1 MPTASM
7 AQDPV
12 KLQAEVERLVA
23 ELREATQ
30 EKVQA
35 AQYGL
40 AVLEENG
47 ELKQRC
53 GELEGQVE
61 VLRME
66 LVHMKEVSE
75 KFPCSGQ
82 NIP

>member
-12 KLQAEVERLVA
+12 KLQAEVDRLVA
-23 ELREATQ
+23 ELREATR

-61 VLRME
+61 LLRTE
-66 LVHMKEVSE
+66 LVQMKEVSE
-75 KFPCSGQ
+75 MFSCSGQ
-82 NIP
+82 NIL

>member
-1 MPTASM
+1 M

-23 ELREATQ
+23 ELQEATQ

-40 AVLEENG
+40 AVLEKNG

-53 GELEGQVE
+53 GELEGQLE
-61 VLRME
+61 VLRLE
-66 LVHMKEVSE
+66 LVHMKEVSGGSCLGHR
-75 KFPCSGQ
+75 FL
-82 NIP
+82 